1 METCRKCAV
10 SCNML
15 QGKCRG
21 NGRKDSKIL
30 HQSYILH
37 LILHP
42 ILHPELPANTEDLGH
57 WCRKCRRFSKNFFY
71 GGEYAYAPTYCRQRS
86 PTQNGTGTSAGDL
99 CAKTLKTHRG
109 RTKFRVVFV
118 DYTERGGRRRSQ
130 LTEQREERPAC
141 LGYPESRWKKAKP
154 TDGAARGETCLLGLS
169 RVATEE
175 GEAINYSFA
184 MISEGLVRIVLRMF
198 HSTMAAIS
206 TMTMSEPPMQEMRG
220 ETAPT

>member
-1 METCRKCAV
+1 
-10 SCNML
+10 ML

-21 NGRKDSKIL
+21 NGRKDSQIL

-42 ILHPELPANTEDLGH
+42 ILHPELPANTEDLWH

-118 DYTERGGRRRSQ
+118 DY
-130 LTEQREERPAC
+130 
-141 LGYPESRWKKAKP
+141 PESRRKKAKP

>member
-1 METCRKCAV
+1 MGVGLPLGVRLSYTFRLFPSLFHRISTMETCRKCAV

-118 DYTERGGRRRSQ
+118 DYAERGGRRRSQ
-130 LTEQREERPAC
+130 T
-141 LGYPESRWKKAKP
+141 
-154 TDGAARGETCLLGLS
+154 
-169 RVATEE
+169 
-175 GEAINYSFA
+175 
-184 MISEGLVRIVLRMF
+184 MF
-198 HSTMAAIS
+198 IPS
-206 TMTMSEPPMQEMRG
+206 Q
-220 ETAPT
+220 